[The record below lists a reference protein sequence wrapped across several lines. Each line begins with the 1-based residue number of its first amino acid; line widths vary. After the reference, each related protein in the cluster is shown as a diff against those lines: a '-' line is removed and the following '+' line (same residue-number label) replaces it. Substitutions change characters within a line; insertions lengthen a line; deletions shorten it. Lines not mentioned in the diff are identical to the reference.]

1 MPLLFL
7 LIPLVCIFVLNLLGR
22 AKAAKAS
29 PWVLAFACLTQA
41 VFAATY
47 HMECWAPFDSLLTL
61 PLPVE
66 LVIDPITAIVLFVIA
81 LVLATATTV
90 GAFGGVRNTVV
101 TSSLMLICM
110 AGMNGVVLVRDLFSL
125 YIFLEITALSAFI
138 LIAVRKSLEALSG
151 AFKYFIISGLASLSI
166 MLAIALIFMQ
176 IGSLSFA
183 AVAAALDG
191 SDRALQIALIL
202 FTVAFCIKA
211 GIAPF
216 HGWLPDAYTSA
227 SSAISVLLAGVVTQ
241 VAGAYTIIRLM
252 NDVFVGITVA
262 SQAFMVFGAFSIVV
276 GAFAAIGQKEMK
288 RMLAFSSVSQMGYII
303 LAAGLATPLAL
314 IGALVHFVNNALF
327 KSLLFVNAAAVEEQ
341 VGTTEFSELGGL
353 TERMHVTGWTA
364 TIGFLSTAGIPPLS
378 GFWSKLLII
387 IALVLADQWFFAVL
401 AIVMSVVT
409 LGYFLIMQRKVFFGR
424 IREGLEELKEAR
436 GSLVGASLVL
446 AALTTGLGLAFPV
459 VLIIL
464 QGYGL
469 M

>member
-22 AKAAKAS
+22 TAAARVA

-41 VFAATY
+41 VFASTY
-47 HMECWAPFDSLLTL
+47 HMECWLPFDSMLAL

-66 LVIDPITAIVLFVIA
+66 LVIDPISAIALFVIA
-81 LVLATATTV
+81 LVVAAATTV
-90 GAFGGVRNTVV
+90 GSFGGVRDTVI
-101 TSSLMLICM
+101 TSSLILMCM

-138 LIAVRKSLEALSG
+138 LIALRKNLQAIAG
-151 AFKYFIISGLASLSI
+151 AFKYFILSGLASLSI

-183 AVAAALDG
+183 AVALALGAGDT
-191 SDRALQIALIL
+191 AVQIALML

-216 HGWLPDAYTSA
+216 HGWLPDAYTHA
-227 SSAISVLLAGVVTQ
+227 SSAISVLLSGVVTQ

-252 NDVFVGITVA
+252 SDVFGGIAVV
-262 SQAFMVFGAFSIVV
+262 SQAFMILGAFSIVV

-327 KSLLFVNAAAVEEQ
+327 KSLLFINAAAVEEQ
-341 VGTTEFSELGGL
+341 VGSTEFSVLGGL
-353 TERMHVTGWTA
+353 TERMPVTGWTS

-387 IALVLADQWFFAVL
+387 IALVVADQWFFAVL
-401 AIVMSVVT
+401 AILMSVVT

-446 AALTTGLGLAFPV
+446 AALTTCLGLAFPI
-459 VLIIL
+459 VLIVL
-464 QGYGL
+464 QGFGL
-469 M
+469 L